1 MKNNKIYN
9 KELESYK
16 WNKQCGGELAALS
29 KEVFELLKNFDTR
42 PADDADYATESEEVF
57 IFGPAL
63 EVAKTKFF
71 KGDKNTILYIM
82 KSCEAKLIQQSG
94 ALGEMFYM
102 NCIRPVIYR
111 LVDELLKIFCKYSE
125 TAVYQYLD

>member
-1 MKNNKIYN
+1 MRNNKIYN
-9 KELESYK
+9 KELEIYK
-16 WNKQCGGELAALS
+16 WNKQRGGELAALS

-42 PADDADYATESEEVF
+42 PADDADYATESEETF

-63 EVAKTKFF
+63 EVAKIKFF
-71 KGDKNTILYIM
+71 KGDINTIIYIM

-94 ALGEMFYM
+94 AIGEMFYTS
-102 NCIRPVIYR
+102 CIVPVFSR
-111 LVDELLKIFCKYSE
+111 LVDELLKIFSKYSK